1 MRTNDI
7 IKEIQR
13 LPISRQIYIAEKTI
27 RSIRTQEDKTQ
38 MGKAAKDLY
47 LDYKNDDE
55 LTAFTKLDF
64 EDFYETK

>member
-1 MRTNDI
+1 MRTNEL

-13 LPISRQIYIAEKTI
+13 LPISKRIYVVEKAI
-27 RSIRTQEDKTQ
+27 HSIRTQEDKSI
-38 MGKAAKDLY
+38 MKNAADALY
-47 LDYKNDDE
+47 ADYKTDIE